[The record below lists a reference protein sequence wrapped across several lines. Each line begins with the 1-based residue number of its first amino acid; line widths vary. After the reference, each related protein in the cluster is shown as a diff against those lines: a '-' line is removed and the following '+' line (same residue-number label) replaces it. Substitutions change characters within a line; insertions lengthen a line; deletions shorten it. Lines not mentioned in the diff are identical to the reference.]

1 MDSPACGHTYSREA
15 LRDWIKTK
23 GGVVQCPVAGCTA
36 VLNPRAMK
44 PALAAMHE
52 LLRLQLRPTPED
64 LAQIQPDGTQR
75 QHEDDQDV
83 VDI

>member
-1 MDSPACGHTYSREA
+1 MVR
-15 LRDWIKTK
+15 
-23 GGVVQCPVAGCTA
+23 CPVAGCSA
-36 VLNPRAMK
+36 LLNPRALK
-44 PALAAMHE
+44 PATAVTHE

-64 LAQIQPDGTQR
+64 LAQTMPDGTQR